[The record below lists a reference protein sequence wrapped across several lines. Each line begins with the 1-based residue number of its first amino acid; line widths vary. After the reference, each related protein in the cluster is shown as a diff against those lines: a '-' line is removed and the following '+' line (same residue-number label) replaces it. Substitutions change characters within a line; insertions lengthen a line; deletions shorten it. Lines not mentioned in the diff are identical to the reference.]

1 MGSSLLIFDTHPI
14 QYRAPVFKALS
25 EKLSGTKVFFFN
37 SAFDGKKWWFQE
49 VDKIPKQEFGLSL
62 QEGYPSQV
70 VQTQTLSFFQKWR
83 VLRNILLQEEPQAIL
98 IYGYY
103 QTEHWILRFLSA
115 RMGIPLLFV
124 GETFDWRGSL
134 FRKSIKK
141 IIISGFFRSVSGFVS
156 IGKKTWDYYRSWG
169 IQEEKITLAHYC
181 TDPSSFLLSE
191 SEAHSARTE
200 IRKELGISE
209 NAFVLLF
216 VGRLFS
222 RKRPWDLLAIHKKLE
237 SYPIIQTVIVGNGEL
252 SDSLQKE
259 AEPLKGVFFPGFK
272 NQKEIK
278 KYYYAADLLVVP
290 SEFETWGLVVNE
302 AFACALPALVTSTC
316 GSAED
321 LVVPGQNGDIYHVGD
336 IESAALRIEKLLK
349 QPGLAKTWGRNAR
362 KKILRE
368 YQPEHFALSIL
379 SAFQKATSELV

>member
-1 MGSSLLIFDTHPI
+1 MDSSLLIFDTHPI

-25 EKLSGTKVFFFN
+25 EKLNGTKVFFFN
-37 SAFDGKKWWFQE
+37 SCFDGKKWWFQE
-49 VDKIPKQEFGLSL
+49 VDKIPKQDFGLSL
-62 QEGYPSQV
+62 QEGYSSTV
-70 VQTQTLSFFQKWR
+70 IQTQNLTFFKKWKKLKR
-83 VLRNILLQEEPQAIL
+83 ILLEEKPQAIL

-103 QTEHWILRFLSA
+103 QTEHWILRLLSTQLK
-115 RMGIPLLFV
+115 IPLLFV

-134 FRKSIKK
+134 LRKSIKK
-141 IIISGFFRSVSGFVS
+141 VVISSFFKSVSGFVS
-156 IGKKTWDYYRSWG
+156 IGKKTWEYYRSWG
-169 IQEEKITLAHYC
+169 IKENKITLAHYC

-191 SEAHSARTE
+191 SEAQSARRE
-200 IRKELGISE
+200 VRNELGIGE

-222 RKRPWDLLAIHKKLE
+222 RKRPWDLLAIHEKLK
-237 SYPIIQTVIVGNGEL
+237 SYQSVQTVFVGNGEL
-252 SDSLQKE
+252 SESLQDE
-259 AEPLKGVFFPGFK
+259 ANSLKGVFFAGFK

-321 LVVPGQNGDIYHVGD
+321 LVVPGQNGDVYNVGD
-336 IESAALRIEKLLK
+336 IESAAQKIEKLLK
-349 QPGLAKTWGRNAR
+349 QPGLSKTWGKNAR
-362 KKILRE
+362 KKILLE

-379 SAFQKATSELV
+379 NAFQKVTSELV